1 MPADT
6 MFVATA
12 KLMAKGQITLPKD
25 VRDFLDLRPGDRLP
39 LICKDGQ
46 VVLMNPVRH
55 ALDTLCDRM
64 KGKFEE
70 AGLYTDDDVVALCK
84 EVRRDL
90 YNEKYG
96 ATATT
101 DAATDADKAATPKA
115 DRVAETPPQTLYNAD
130 TVRQAA
136 V

>member
-46 VVLMNPVRH
+46 VVLMNPVRYAFQILH
-55 ALDTLCDRM
+55 EGM
-64 KGKFEE
+64 KGEFEK
-70 AGLYTDDDVVALCK
+70 AGLYTEEDVVALCK

-90 YNEKYG
+90 YNERYG
-96 ATATT
+96 ATET
-101 DAATDADKAATPKA
+101 DQAAAPKA
-115 DRVAETPPQTLYNAD
+115 DRVAEVAPQTLYNAD
-130 TVRQAA
+130 PVTQAA